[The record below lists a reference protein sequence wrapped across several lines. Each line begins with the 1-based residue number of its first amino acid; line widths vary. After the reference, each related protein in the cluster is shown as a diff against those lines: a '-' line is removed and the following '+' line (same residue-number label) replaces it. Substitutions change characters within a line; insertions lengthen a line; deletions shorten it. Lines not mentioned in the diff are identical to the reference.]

1 MTFSI
6 ALLGSTGSIGKS
18 TLKALKKD
26 KKYKVKLLTTNT
38 NVNRIFKQAIQFKV
52 KNVIITNKIKYDKYK
67 LLFKKNNINPYLG
80 LHNIKKI
87 LRRKI
92 SYTINAI
99 SGIEG
104 LEPSLD
110 IIPHTEYFLMANKES
125 IICGWKLINYKLK
138 KYNTKFIPID
148 SEHFSIWKLIQNEP
162 KREIKKVILTASGGP
177 FLNKS
182 VKDIR
187 NIPSSQALNHPTWKM
202 GKKISIDSSN
212 MMNKVFEL
220 IEAKKIFGLSHK
232 NISILIHP
240 TSYVHAIVIFKNDI
254 IKILAH
260 EANMIIPISSALNIN
275 YVSDNKKNEFN
286 LKKLN
291 NMNFVKPNYNQF
303 PILSIINKIPKND
316 SYFETI
322 LISLNDSL
330 VDKYLKGE
338 INYISIQK
346 NLLNLIESTYFKK
359 YYKLKPKNIYDI
371 KRMISITNNYLN
383 LNLKYYNK

>member
-26 KKYKVKLLTTNT
+26 KKYKVKLLTTNK
-38 NVNRIFKQAIQFKV
+38 NADRIFKQAIQFKV
-52 KNVIITNKIKYDKYK
+52 KNVIITNKIKYNKYK
-67 LLFKKNNINPYLG
+67 LLFKKNNINLYFG

-87 LRRKI
+87 LRKKI
-92 SYTINAI
+92 TYTINAI
-99 SGIEG
+99 SGIDG

-110 IIPHTEYFLMANKES
+110 IIPHTKYFLIANKES
-125 IICGWKLINYKLK
+125 IICGWKLINNKLK

-162 KREIKKVILTASGGP
+162 KKEIKKVILTASGGP

-182 VKDIR
+182 LKNIR
-187 NIPSSQALNHPTWKM
+187 NISPNQALNHPTWKM

-212 MMNKVFEL
+212 MMNKVLEL
-220 IEAKKIFGLSHK
+220 IEAKKIFGLNEK

-240 TSYVHAIVIFKNDI
+240 TSYVHAIVIFKNEL

-275 YVSDNKKNEFN
+275 YVSNKKKTEFN

-291 NMNFVKPNYNQF
+291 NMNFVKPDYNRF
-303 PILSIINKIPKND
+303 PMLSIINKIPKND

-330 VDKYLKGE
+330 VEKYLKGE

-346 NLLNLIESTYFKK
+346 NLLNLIESTYLKK

-371 KRMISITNNYLN
+371 KKMITITNNYLN

>member
-6 ALLGSTGSIGKS
+6 AILGSTGSIGKS
-18 TLKALKKD
+18 ALKALKKD
-26 KKYKVKLLTTNT
+26 KKFKVKLLTTNK
-38 NVNRIFKQAIQFKV
+38 NANKIFKQAIQFKV
-52 KNVIITNKIKYDKYK
+52 KNVIITNEIKYKNYK
-67 LLFKKNNINPYLG
+67 SLFEKNNIKLYLG

-104 LEPSLD
+104 LEPSLN
-110 IIPHTEYFLMANKES
+110 IIPYTENFLIANKES
-125 IICGWKLINYKLK
+125 IICGWKFIHYKLK

-148 SEHFSIWKLIQNEP
+148 SEHFSIWKLIQDEP
-162 KREIKKVILTASGGP
+162 KKEIKKVILTASGGP

-182 VKDIR
+182 LKDIR
-187 NIPSSQALNHPTWKM
+187 NISPKKALNHPTWKM

-220 IEAKKIFGLSHK
+220 IEAKKIFDLSVK

-240 TSYVHAIVIFKNDI
+240 TSYIHAIVIFKNNL

-260 EANMIIPISSALNIN
+260 EANMIIPISNALNIN
-275 YVSDNKKNEFN
+275 YISDQKKTEFN

-291 NMNFVKPNYNQF
+291 NMKFIKPNYKKF

-316 SYFETI
+316 TYFETI
-322 LISLNDSL
+322 LITLNDSL
-330 VDKYLKGE
+330 VEKYLKGE

-346 NLLNLIESTYFKK
+346 NLLNLIESTYLKK

-371 KRMISITNNYLN
+371 KKMITKTNNYLN
-383 LNLKYYNK
+383 LNLKYYNE

>member
-6 ALLGSTGSIGKS
+6 AILGSTGSIGKS
-18 TLKALKKD
+18 TLKALKND
-26 KKYKVKLLTTNT
+26 KKYKVKLLTTNK
-38 NVNRIFKQAIQFKV
+38 NVNIIFKQAVQFKA
-52 KNVIITNKIKYDKYK
+52 KNVIITNKIKYNKYK
-67 LLFKKNNINPYLG
+67 LLFKKNNINLYLG

-87 LRRKI
+87 LRKKI
-92 SYTINAI
+92 SYAINAI
-99 SGIEG
+99 SGIDG
-104 LEPSLD
+104 LEPSLN
-110 IIPHTEYFLMANKES
+110 IIPHTENFLVANKEA

-138 KYNTKFIPID
+138 KHNTKFIPID

-162 KREIKKVILTASGGP
+162 KNAIKKVILTASGGP

-182 VKDIR
+182 LKNVR
-187 NIPSSQALNHPTWKM
+187 NISPKHALKHPTWKM
-202 GKKISIDSSN
+202 GKKISIDSST

-220 IEAKKIFGLSHK
+220 IEAKKIFSLNIK
-232 NISILIHP
+232 DISILIHP
-240 TSYVHAIVIFKNDI
+240 TSYVHAIVIFKNNL

-260 EANMIIPISSALNIN
+260 EANMIIPISNALNIN
-275 YVSDNKKNEFN
+275 YALNQKKMEFN
-286 LKKLN
+286 FKKLN
-291 NMNFVKPNYNQF
+291 NMEFIKPNYNQF
-303 PILSIINKIPKND
+303 PILSIINKIPKKD

-346 NLLNLIESTYFKK
+346 NLINMIESTYLKK

-371 KRMISITNNYLN
+371 KKMIAITKNYLI
-383 LNLKYYNK
+383 LNLKSYNN

>member
-6 ALLGSTGSIGKS
+6 AILGSTGSIGKS
-18 TLKALKKD
+18 TLKVLKQD
-26 KKYKVKLLTTNT
+26 KKYKVKLLTTN
-38 NVNRIFKQAIQFKV
+38 NNADKIFKQAIQFKV
-52 KNVIITNKIKYDKYK
+52 KNVIITNKIKYNKYK
-67 LLFKKNNINPYLG
+67 SLFKKNNINLYLG

-87 LRRKI
+87 LRRKV
-92 SYTINAI
+92 SYSINAI
-99 SGIEG
+99 SGIDG
-104 LEPSLD
+104 LEPSLN
-110 IIPHTEYFLMANKES
+110 IIPHTKNLLIANKES
-125 IICGWKLINYKLK
+125 IICGWTLLYYKLK

-162 KREIKKVILTASGGP
+162 KKEIKKVILTASGGP

-182 VKDIR
+182 LKNLR
-187 NIPSSQALNHPTWKM
+187 NISPKQALNHPTWKM

-212 MMNKVFEL
+212 MMNKVLEF
-220 IEAKKIFGLSHK
+220 IEAKKIFGLCNK

-240 TSYVHAIVIFKNDI
+240 TSYVHAIVIFKNNL

-260 EANMIIPISSALNIN
+260 EASMIIPISNALNIN
-275 YVSDNKKNEFN
+275 YALDQKKKEFN
-286 LKKLN
+286 LKKIN
-291 NMNFVKPNYNQF
+291 NMKFIKPNYTRF
-303 PILSIINKIPKND
+303 PMLSIINKIPKNE

-346 NLLNLIESTYFKK
+346 NLLNLLESTYLKK

-371 KRMISITNNYLN
+371 KKMITITKNYLIS
-383 LNLKYYNK
+383 NLKHYDE

>member
-1 MTFSI
+1 MNFSI
-6 ALLGSTGSIGKS
+6 AILGSTGSIGRS

-26 KKYKVKLLTTNT
+26 KKYSVKLLTTNK
-38 NVNRIFKQAIQFKV
+38 NANRIFKQAIQFKV
-52 KNVIITNKIKYDKYK
+52 KNVIITNEIKYNKYK
-67 LLFKKNNINPYLG
+67 SLFERNDINLYLG

-87 LRRKI
+87 LRTKI

-104 LEPSLD
+104 LEPSLN
-110 IIPHTEYFLMANKES
+110 IIPHTKNFLIANKES
-125 IICGWKLINYKLK
+125 IICGWKLIHYKLK

-162 KREIKKVILTASGGP
+162 KKGIKKVILTASGGP

-182 VKDIR
+182 LKNIR
-187 NIPSSQALNHPTWKM
+187 NISPKKALNHPTWKM

-220 IEAKKIFGLSHK
+220 IEAKKIFDLNDE

-240 TSYVHAIVIFKNDI
+240 TSYIHALVIFKNNL

-260 EANMIIPISSALNIN
+260 EANMIIPISNALNIN
-275 YVSDNKKNEFN
+275 YFSDQKKTEFN

-291 NMNFVKPNYNQF
+291 NMKFIKPNYNRF
-303 PILSIINKIPKND
+303 PMLSIIEKIPKND

-346 NLLNLIESTYFKK
+346 NLLNLIESTYLKK
-359 YYKLKPKNIYDI
+359 YYKLEPKNIYDI
-371 KRMISITNNYLN
+371 KKMITITNNYLN
-383 LNLKYYNK
+383 LNLKYYNE

>member
-26 KKYKVKLLTTNT
+26 KKYKVKLLTTNK
-38 NVNRIFKQAIQFKV
+38 NVNTIFKQAIQFKV

-67 LLFKKNNINPYLG
+67 LLFEKNNINLYLG

-87 LRRKI
+87 FRRKI

-110 IIPHTEYFLMANKES
+110 IIPYTEYFLIANKES

-162 KREIKKVILTASGGP
+162 KKEIKKVILTASGGP

-182 VKDIR
+182 LKDIR
-187 NIPSSQALNHPTWKM
+187 NIPPNLALNHPIWKM

-220 IEAKKIFGLSHK
+220 IEAKKIFGLSDK
-232 NISILIHP
+232 KISILIHP
-240 TSYVHAIVIFKNDI
+240 TSYVHALVIFKNDI

-260 EANMIIPISSALNIN
+260 DANMIIPISSALNIN
-275 YVSDNKKNEFN
+275 YVSDKKKLEFN
-286 LKKLN
+286 LKKLS

-303 PILSIINKIPKND
+303 PMLSIINKIPKND

>member
-220 IEAKKIFGLSHK
+220 IEAKKIFDLSVK

-240 TSYVHAIVIFKNDI
+240 TSYIHAIVFFKNNL

-260 EANMIIPISSALNIN
+260 EPNMIIPISNALNIN
-275 YVSDNKKNEFN
+275 NISDQKKTEFN

-291 NMNFVKPNYNQF
+291 NMKFIKPNYKKF

-316 SYFETI
+316 TYFETI

-330 VDKYLKGE
+330 VEKYLKGE

-346 NLLNLIESTYFKK
+346 NLLNLIESTYLKK

-371 KRMISITNNYLN
+371 KKMITRTKNYLN
-383 LNLKYYNK
+383 LNLKYYNE

>member
-26 KKYKVKLLTTNT
+26 KKYKVKLLTTNR
-38 NVNRIFKQAIQFKV
+38 NANRVFKQAIQFKV
-52 KNVIITNKIKYDKYK
+52 KNVIITNQIKYNKYK
-67 LLFKKNNINPYLG
+67 LLFKKKNINLYLG

-110 IIPHTEYFLMANKES
+110 IIPYTENFLIANKES

-148 SEHFSIWKLIQNEP
+148 SEHFSIWKLIQDEP
-162 KREIKKVILTASGGP
+162 KKEIKKVILTASGGP
-177 FLNKS
+177 FLK
-182 VKDIR
+182 KTLKYIK
-187 NIPSSQALNHPTWKM
+187 NISPKKALKHPTWKM

-220 IEAKKIFGLSHK
+220 IEAKKIFDLNVK
-232 NISILIHP
+232 DISILIHP
-240 TSYVHAIVIFKNDI
+240 TSYIHAIVIFKNNL

-260 EANMIIPISSALNIN
+260 EANMVIPISNALNIN
-275 YVSDNKKNEFN
+275 YIPDQKKTDFN

-291 NMNFVKPNYNQF
+291 NMKFIKPNYKKF
-303 PILSIINKIPKND
+303 PILSIINKIPRND
-316 SYFETI
+316 TYFETI

-330 VDKYLKGE
+330 VEKYLKGE

-346 NLLNLIESTYFKK
+346 NLLNLIESTYLKK

-371 KRMISITNNYLN
+371 KKMIMVTKNYLD
-383 LNLKYYNK
+383 LNLKYYSK

>member
-26 KKYKVKLLTTNT
+26 KKYKVKLLTTNK
-38 NVNRIFKQAIQFKV
+38 NANRVLRQAIQFKV
-52 KNVIITNKIKYDKYK
+52 KNVIITNQTKYDKYK
-67 LLFKKNNINPYLG
+67 LLFKKKNINLYLG
-80 LHNIKKI
+80 LHNLKKI
-87 LRRKI
+87 LSRKI

-110 IIPHTEYFLMANKES
+110 IIPYTENFLIANKES

-138 KYNTKFIPID
+138 KHNTKFIPID

-162 KREIKKVILTASGGP
+162 KREIKKIILTASGGP
-177 FLNKS
+177 FLKKS
-182 VKDIR
+182 LKNIR
-187 NIPSSQALNHPTWKM
+187 NISPSRALNHPTWKM

-220 IEAKKIFGLSHK
+220 IEAKKIFGLSEK

-240 TSYVHAIVIFKNDI
+240 TSYVHAIVIFKNDL

-260 EANMIIPISSALNIN
+260 EANMIIPISSALNIS
-275 YVSDNKKNEFN
+275 YFPNKQKKQLY

-291 NMNFVKPNYNQF
+291 NMNFAKPDYNRF

-371 KRMISITNNYLN
+371 KKMITITNNYLN
-383 LNLKYYNK
+383 LNLKYYDK

>member
-26 KKYKVKLLTTNT
+26 KKYKVKLLTTNR
-38 NVNRIFKQAIQFKV
+38 NANRVFKQAIQFKV
-52 KNVIITNKIKYDKYK
+52 KNVIITNRIKYNKYK
-67 LLFKKNNINPYLG
+67 LLFKKKNINLYLG

-110 IIPHTEYFLMANKES
+110 IIPYTEYFLIANKES

-162 KREIKKVILTASGGP
+162 KREIKKIILTASGGP
-177 FLNKS
+177 FLKKS
-182 VKDIR
+182 LKNIR
-187 NIPSSQALNHPTWKM
+187 NISPNQAINHPTWKM

-220 IEAKKIFGLSHK
+220 IEAKKIFGLSEK

-240 TSYVHAIVIFKNDI
+240 TSYVHAIVIFKNDL

-275 YVSDNKKNEFN
+275 HVSDKKKKQFY

-291 NMNFVKPNYNQF
+291 NMNFTKPNYNRF
-303 PILSIINKIPKND
+303 PMLSIIKKIPKND

-371 KRMISITNNYLN
+371 KKMITITNNYLN

>member
-26 KKYKVKLLTTNT
+26 KKYKVKLLTTNI
-38 NVNRIFKQAIQFKV
+38 NANRVFKQAIQFKV
-52 KNVIITNKIKYDKYK
+52 KNVIITNQIKYNKYK
-67 LLFKKNNINPYLG
+67 LLFKKKNINLYLG

-110 IIPHTEYFLMANKES
+110 IIPYTENFLIANKES

-148 SEHFSIWKLIQNEP
+148 SEHFSIWKLIQNES

-182 VKDIR
+182 LTNIR
-187 NIPSSQALNHPTWKM
+187 NISPNKALNHPTWKM

-220 IEAKKIFGLSHK
+220 IEAKKIFGLSVK
-232 NISILIHP
+232 DISILIHP
-240 TSYVHAIVIFKNDI
+240 TSYIHAIVIFKNDL

-275 YVSDNKKNEFN
+275 HVSDKKKKQFY

-291 NMNFVKPNYNQF
+291 SMNFTKPDYNRF
-303 PILSIINKIPKND
+303 PMLSIIKKIPKKE

-371 KRMISITNNYLN
+371 KKMITITNNYLN
-383 LNLKYYNK
+383 LKLKYYNK

>member
-6 ALLGSTGSIGKS
+6 AILGSTGSIGRS

-26 KKYKVKLLTTNT
+26 KKYKIKLLTTNK
-38 NVNRIFKQAIQFKV
+38 NAKRIFRQAIQFKV
-52 KNVIITNKIKYDKYK
+52 KNIIITDEVKYNKYK
-67 LLFKKNNINPYLG
+67 SLFKKNNINLYLG

-87 LRRKI
+87 LHKKI
-92 SYTINAI
+92 SYSINAI

-104 LEPSLD
+104 LEPSLN
-110 IIPHTEYFLMANKES
+110 IIPQTENFLIANKES
-125 IICGWKLINYKLK
+125 IICGWRLLHDKLK

-162 KREIKKVILTASGGP
+162 KKEIKKVILTASGGP

-182 VKDIR
+182 LKNIR
-187 NIPSSQALNHPTWKM
+187 NISPKHALNHPTWKM

-212 MMNKVFEL
+212 MMNKVLEL
-220 IEAKKIFGLSHK
+220 IEAKKIFGLSNK
-232 NISILIHP
+232 DISILIHP
-240 TSYVHAIVIFKNDI
+240 TSYVHAIVIFKNNL

-260 EANMIIPISSALNIN
+260 EANMIIPISNALNIK
-275 YVSDNKKNEFN
+275 YRSHQNKTEFN

-291 NMNFVKPNYNQF
+291 NMKFIKPNYIQF
-303 PILSIINKIPKND
+303 PTLSIINKIPKRD

-371 KRMISITNNYLN
+371 KKMISITNNYLIS
-383 LNLKYYNK
+383 NLKHYND

>member
-18 TLKALKKD
+18 ALKALQKD
-26 KKYKVKLLTTNT
+26 KKYKVRLLTTNK
-38 NVNRIFKQAIQFKV
+38 NANKIFKQAIQFKV
-52 KNVIITNKIKYDKYK
+52 KNVIITNKLKYNKYK
-67 LLFKKNNINPYLG
+67 LLFKKNNINLYLG

-87 LRRKI
+87 LSKKVT
-92 SYTINAI
+92 YTINAI

-110 IIPHTEYFLMANKES
+110 IIPYTEYFLIANKES

-182 VKDIR
+182 LKNIR
-187 NIPSSQALNHPTWKM
+187 NISPNQALNHPTWKM

-220 IEAKKIFGLSHK
+220 IEAKKIFGLNDK

-240 TSYVHAIVIFKNDI
+240 TSYVHAIVVFKNDL

-275 YVSDNKKNEFN
+275 YVSDKKKKKFN

-291 NMNFVKPNYNQF
+291 NMNFTKPDYNRF
-303 PILSIINKIPKND
+303 PMLSIIKKIPKND

-322 LISLNDSL
+322 LITLNDSL

-346 NLLNLIESTYFKK
+346 NLLNLIESTYLKK
-359 YYKLKPKNIYDI
+359 YYKLKPKSIYDI
-371 KRMISITNNYLN
+371 KRMITITNNYLN

>member
-6 ALLGSTGSIGKS
+6 ALLGSTGSIGES
-18 TLKALKKD
+18 TLKAIKKD
-26 KKYKVKLLTTNT
+26 KKYKVKLLTTNK
-38 NVNRIFKQAIQFKV
+38 NANRVLRQAIQFKV
-52 KNVIITNKIKYDKYK
+52 KNVIITNQTEYNKYK
-67 LLFKKNNINPYLG
+67 LLFKKKNVNLYLG

-87 LRRKI
+87 LSRKI

-110 IIPHTEYFLMANKES
+110 IIPYTENFLIANKES

-138 KYNTKFIPID
+138 QHNTKFIPID

-162 KREIKKVILTASGGP
+162 KREIKKIILTASGGP
-177 FLNKS
+177 FLKKS
-182 VKDIR
+182 LKNIR
-187 NIPSSQALNHPTWKM
+187 NISPNQALNHPTWKM

-220 IEAKKIFGLSHK
+220 IEAKKIFGLSEK

-240 TSYVHAIVIFKNDI
+240 TSYVHAIVIFKNDL

-260 EANMIIPISSALNIN
+260 EANMIIPISSALNIS
-275 YVSDNKKNEFN
+275 YVPDKQKKQLY

-291 NMNFVKPNYNQF
+291 NMNFAKPDYNRF
-303 PILSIINKIPKND
+303 PILSIINKIPKYD

-330 VDKYLKGE
+330 VDKYLKGK

-346 NLLNLIESTYFKK
+346 NLLNLIECTYFKK

-371 KRMISITNNYLN
+371 KKMITITNDYLN
-383 LNLKYYNK
+383 LNLKYYDK